1 MTTISLLAV
10 IFFLI
15 FIYAVLIFVHLHIP
29 EGEVKGLA
37 LEGIQ
42 GASSSLYCSV
52 NLMLNQRLYE
62 GRQGEDCFAT
72 QI

>member
-10 IFFLI
+10 FFFN

-29 EGEVKGLA
+29 EGEVCGLA
-37 LEGIQ
+37 PEGIW
-42 GASSSLYCSV
+42 GASNNLYRSV
-52 NLMLNQRLYE
+52 NLTLNECVYE